1 SRRRRSRR
9 RLPGRLALARRRFR
23 RRRLRH
29 EPLRGEQPARHQQ
42 GEEQGEAPP
51 HDGSGYHPPLTPS
64 LDGELAR
71 RARPRRDILRLARRG
86 VAMQIRQFRV
96 VLKAKN
102 FDRTCNFYGEVLAL
116 PRLQSWDDE
125 EGRGALY
132 QAGSGA
138 VQVIGRPRDS
148 HGWDEDFDYAGPQ
161 HKLVLA
167 WIVPS
172 AERAYEEL
180 LFRDKN

>member
-1 SRRRRSRR
+1 
-9 RLPGRLALARRRFR
+9 
-23 RRRLRH
+23 
-29 EPLRGEQPARHQQ
+29 
-42 GEEQGEAPP
+42 
-51 HDGSGYHPPLTPS
+51 
-64 LDGELAR
+64 
-71 RARPRRDILRLARRG
+71 
-86 VAMQIRQFRV
+86 MQIRQFRV

-148 HGWDEDFDYAGPQ
+148 HGWDEAFDYAVPQ
-161 HKLVLA
+161 HKWPGVDR
-167 WIVPS
+167 PFGR
-172 AERAYEEL
+172 ERLREL
-180 LFRDKN
+180 LFRDRRPLPCSAPPTAR